1 LQVLYTRFNNS
12 TVWAYKGL
20 GWSLVASIVE
30 KIISRTNS
38 NAVRK
43 IAKEGD
49 FRPFYYPNKEI
60 TSQPHKIEWRARE
73 RAKTGILASSVIRP
87 FVNK

>member
-1 LQVLYTRFNNS
+1 MYYSNTNICIALQVLHTRFNNS

-60 TSQPHKIEWRARE
+60 YQPTA
-73 RAKTGILASSVIRP
+73 
-87 FVNK
+87 